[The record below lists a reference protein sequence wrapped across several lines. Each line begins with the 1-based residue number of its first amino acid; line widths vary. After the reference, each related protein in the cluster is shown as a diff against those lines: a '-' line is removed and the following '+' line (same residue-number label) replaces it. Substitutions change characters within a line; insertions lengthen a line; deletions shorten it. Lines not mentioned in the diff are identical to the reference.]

1 MLLEEQNVNEAS
13 SLTEFSA
20 PTPIYRA
27 VAERIRARIASGEWQ
42 SGDVLPAEV
51 ALAQDMRVSVGTI
64 RRALGELTSEGAL
77 ARRRKTGTI
86 VTGRTPHHN
95 LRFYFDHFRLHS
107 RAGDLQNS
115 TPRVLGVERR
125 TATEKERRP
134 LDLAPGEEIFRI
146 TRVRSIGE
154 RPVML
159 DVTCIPVAIAPDM
172 PTAPQDVPHLLY
184 TMLWQ
189 RYNVRVTAIRE
200 QVEAQLATEEDCL
213 HLGLTPPAAVLVI
226 QAISYNET
234 ARPVLIS
241 TSRASTA
248 EDIYIN
254 EIQ

>member
-1 MLLEEQNVNEAS
+1 M
-13 SLTEFSA
+13 EFSA

-27 VAERIRARIASGEWQ
+27 VAEKIRARITSGEWQ
-42 SGDVLPAEV
+42 SGDVLPAEI

-107 RAGDLQNS
+107 RAGALQNS
-115 TPRVLGVERR
+115 IPHVLAVERG
-125 TATEKERRP
+125 TATEDERQS
-134 LDLAPGEEIFRI
+134 LDLTPNEEVFRI
-146 TRVRSIGE
+146 TRVRSIDK

-159 DVTCIPVAIAPDM
+159 DVTCFPAAIAPDM
-172 PTAPQDVPHLLY
+172 PTTPQDVPHLLY

-189 RYNVRVTAIRE
+189 RYHVRVTAIRE
-200 QVEAQLATEEDCL
+200 QVEAQIATEEDCL
-213 HLGLTPPAAVLVI
+213 HLALTPPAAVMVI
-226 QAISYNET
+226 RAISYNET

-241 TSRASTA
+241 TSRANTA
-248 EDIYIN
+248 QDIYIN